1 MSQNLFAFEKN
12 QRRRTL
18 NIIIWTALIVAVAL
32 GFFDIQFRTW
42 ASVIALFSM
51 ALLCIPI
58 LILNS
63 RGHFDISALLLS
75 MVVLG
80 VISFN
85 LYDGDGAHD
94 PGILAYPIFIMIG
107 TLVFGKKAA
116 PFFAITAVG
125 SLTLIVYLEVFRYIH
140 PKIGPTTF
148 GILIPMIT
156 LLLAASAIIW
166 TIVYN
171 IEMNLGRARESE
183 AELRKNYDLT
193 LEAWA
198 KVMEYRDRETA
209 GHSRRLVDLS
219 VRLAQALG
227 LGEEELTQ
235 LRRGALLH
243 DIGKLAVP
251 DEILLKPSALSE
263 EERKIIQ
270 KHPVYAKEMLSEIP
284 FLQPCISVAYSHH
297 ERWDGKGYPEGLKGE
312 EIPVLAR
319 VFAVVD
325 TWDALRSER
334 TYRPAWTKEDVAAYL
349 QQNAGTIYDPRMVE
363 VFLGM
368 I

>member
-1 MSQNLFAFEKN
+1 MSQSLFAFEKN
-12 QRRRTL
+12 QHRQTL
-18 NIIIWTALIVAVAL
+18 NVIIWTALIAAVVL
-32 GFFDIQFRTW
+32 GLFDIQFRTW
-42 ASVIALFSM
+42 ISVIALFSM
-51 ALLCIPI
+51 ALLCVPI
-58 LILNS
+58 LILNA
-63 RGHFDISALLLS
+63 RGTFDVSALLLS
-75 MVVLG
+75 IVVLG

-85 LYDGDGAHD
+85 LYDGDGVHD
-94 PGILAYPIFIMIG
+94 PGILAYPIFIMVG
-107 TLVFGKKAA
+107 TLLFGKRASM
-116 PFFAITAVG
+116 FFALAAIV
-125 SLTLIVYLEVFRYIH
+125 SLTAIVYMEFFKYIH
-140 PKIGPTTF
+140 PRIGPTTF

-166 TIVYN
+166 VIVSN
-171 IEMNLGRARESE
+171 IEKNFERAKESE
-183 AELRKNYDLT
+183 IELRKNYDLT

-198 KVMEYRDRETA
+198 RVMEYRDRETA

-243 DIGKLAVP
+243 DIGKLAIS
-251 DEILLKPSALSE
+251 DEILLKPSALSA

-297 ERWDGKGYPEGLKGE
+297 ERWDGKGYPDGLKGE

-334 TYRPAWTKEDVAAYL
+334 TYRPAWTAEEVIAYL

-363 VFLGM
+363 VFLET